1 MALSDRAAALAP
13 FLQQLLYDKEVQ
25 GAMSRAV
32 AATRAAY
39 GRARGRSAR
48 QAVED
53 KKLRR
58 QLQQALGA
66 LGELWLAIGEPTPRR
81 KSRWRLKLTTLAVG
95 GAGAFLAT
103 NAGAR
108 EKVLNLVARKDAKP
122 ANSPS

>member
-1 MALSDRAAALAP
+1 
-13 FLQQLLYDKEVQ
+13 
-25 GAMSRAV
+25 
-32 AATRAAY
+32 
-39 GRARGRSAR
+39 
-48 QAVED
+48 VED